1 MELSLFLAMTVVL
14 LAGVVSGLS
23 AFGFGLVS
31 VPLLLLIYDPPTV
44 TALAILLASVTRW
57 VVLRNSW
64 RQVSWRP
71 VLLLLPTALAGT
83 VIGSLMLREL
93 DAVYIEAVAS
103 SVVIIS
109 AMILMAGWRIPGLHT
124 PAATP
129 VAGLISGT
137 LLTATGMA
145 GPPIVLLF
153 AARQYPAQVFRGSLT
168 VIFYLLGAASLTVLV
183 NEGLVGRSELRLA
196 LALLPAS
203 VIGTWLGQRALHRF
217 TPGQFNRIVLTLLM
231 ATGFAGLIVALLHI
245 VW

>member
-1 MELSLFLAMTVVL
+1 MELSLFLAMAVVL

-44 TALAILLASVTRW
+44 TALAILLSSVTRW
-57 VVLRNSW
+57 VVLRHTW

-71 VLLLLPTALAGT
+71 VVLILPTAM
-83 VIGSLMLREL
+83 IGSVLGMLMLREL
-93 DAVYIEAVAS
+93 ETVYIEIVAS
-103 SVVIIS
+103 SVVIVS
-109 AMILMAGWRIPGLHT
+109 AAILMAGWRIPGLRS
-124 PAATP
+124 PMATP

-145 GPPIVLLF
+145 GPPVILLF
-153 AARQYPAQVFRGSLT
+153 AARKYPAQVFRGSLT
-168 VIFYLLGAASLTVLV
+168 VIFYLLGFISLTVLV
-183 NEGLVGRSELRLA
+183 IEGLVGRSDLRIA

-203 VIGTWLGQRALHRF
+203 ITGTWLGQRALHRV
-217 TPGQFNRIVLTLLM
+217 TPEEFNRIVLLLLM
-231 ATGFAGLIVALLHI
+231 TTGLVGLLVALGHL